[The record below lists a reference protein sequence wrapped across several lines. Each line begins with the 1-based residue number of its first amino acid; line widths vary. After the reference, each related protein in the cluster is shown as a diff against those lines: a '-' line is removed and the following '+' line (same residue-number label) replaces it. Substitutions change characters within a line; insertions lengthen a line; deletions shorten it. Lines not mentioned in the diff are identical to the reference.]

1 MTRRTRRW
9 LLAALTAATT
19 SALMWLPAA
28 AHAGITLNA
37 LD

>member
-1 MTRRTRRW
+1 VRKLIR
-9 LLAALTAATT
+9 LAIATVVT
-19 SALMWLPAA
+19 GILIMIPAA